1 MRYGWTLEK
10 QEWDMLLLIVSETRW
25 SKTKFNS
32 LYREN
37 VPQSS
42 GVYAICSSPP
52 DFTQSLI
59 KALYNI
65 IYVGK
70 SKSLRRRFLEHCN
83 RPKLEIEMAQHCF
96 GDNLESWFTEV
107 SLERIDELE
116 ARLIDCFGPS
126 ANLVRGHIPARVGA
140 PRPA

>member
-10 QEWDMLLLIVSETRW
+10 QEWLQLSVISRTDW

-37 VPQSS
+37 VPESS
-42 GVYAICSSPP
+42 GVYAICSTPP
-52 DFTQSLI
+52 DFTQLLI
-59 KALYNI
+59 KTLYNI

-96 GDNLESWFTEV
+96 GDSLEYWFTEV
-107 SLERIDELE
+107 SLEEIDELE
-116 ARLIDCFGPS
+116 ARLIDCFGPP
-126 ANLVRGHIPARVGA
+126 ANLVRGHIPARVES
-140 PRPA
+140 PHPA

>member
-10 QEWDMLLLIVSETRW
+10 QEWLQLSIISGTRW
-25 SKTKFNS
+25 SKTEFDSRNRGKI
-32 LYREN
+32 
-37 VPQSS
+37 PQSS

-83 RPKLEIEMAQHCF
+83 RPKLEIEMAKHCF
-96 GDNLESWFTEV
+96 GDNLEYWFTEV
-107 SLERIDELE
+107 SLDQIDELE
-116 ARLIDCFGPS
+116 ARLIDCFGPP
-126 ANLVRGHIPARVGA
+126 ANLVRGHIPARIES
-140 PRPA
+140 PNPA